1 MTKAGVALDLLKGGA
16 KAGDEIL
23 SGAGKSID
31 EIAEVLGKSTDD
43 ITTSTGKVDLPAGY
57 QARGADGKLIPKG
70 GKSGKPG
77 RYYDKWDESWELV
90 DVNKLKAIQATKN
103 IDWAKKLDISQWGL
117 SRFIP
122 GAKTTFNLGAVAV
135 VGGIS
140 WAILTTVT
148 AFSDGLTETINNFF
162 GLGEDC
168 DSECEESG
176 ARNQLLLGTAIMG
189 VGVISLASFL
199 GLGKKNKSED
209 A

>member
-1 MTKAGVALDLLKGGA
+1 MTKAGVAFDLLKGGA

-23 SGAGKSID
+23 SGSGKSID

-57 QARGADGKLIPKG
+57 QARGADGKLISKKG
-70 GKSGKPG
+70 N
-77 RYYDKWDESWELV
+77 RYYDEWDESWELV

-189 VGVISLASFL
+189 IGVISLASFL